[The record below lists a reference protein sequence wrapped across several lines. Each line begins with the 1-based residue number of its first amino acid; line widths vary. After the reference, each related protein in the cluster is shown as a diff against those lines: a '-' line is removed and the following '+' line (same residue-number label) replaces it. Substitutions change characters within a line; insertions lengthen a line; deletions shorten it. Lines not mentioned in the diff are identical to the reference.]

1 MPGLARC
8 DAGRRQLLRPTAA
21 WGARAAPRGR
31 RLWGQAGSVVSLA
44 HRISV
49 ALVLSCLAA
58 ACDPDEVDAV
68 VGELAPAPTKADPA
82 KDAADAAAKRV
93 ADTKQATAD
102 EFSVCM
108 AGCFEG
114 TAQRSAT
121 DRQTCRL
128 TCGAD
133 RLAEGHGASAVSK
146 AALGRFDSCLD
157 TDCRKPGSAT
167 DAATCRLTCA
177 QAALAGGGAPALAVT
192 ARGCAVSCLEHAGD
206 CHAACTGTPD
216 DVATCR
222 LQCMALGE
230 RCVAKCE
237 ASTSGTKAPP

>member
-1 MPGLARC
+1 M
-8 DAGRRQLLRPTAA
+8 
-21 WGARAAPRGR
+21 
-31 RLWGQAGSVVSLA
+31 SLVR
-44 HRISV
+44 RISI

-68 VGELAPAPTKADPA
+68 VEELAPAPTKADPA
-82 KDAADAAAKRV
+82 KDAADAAAKEV
-93 ADTKQATAD
+93 ADAKKAD
-102 EFSVCM
+102 ADRFALCM

-114 TAQRSAT
+114 TAQRSPT

-133 RLAEGHGASAVSK
+133 RLAEGPGASAGTK
-146 AALGRFDSCLD
+146 AALGRFDTCLD
-157 TDCRKPGSAT
+157 ADCRKAGSAT

-177 QAALAGGGAPALAVT
+177 QAALAGEAAPALAAT
-192 ARGCAVSCLEHAGD
+192 ARGCAVSCLEHTGD
-206 CHAACTGTPD
+206 CEAACTGTPD

-230 RCVAKCE
+230 RCVGRCE
-237 ASTSGTKAPP
+237 EDPSARPQLGATPPEGKPSASETKPAPSVSVPKKTLEKLPAP

>member
-1 MPGLARC
+1 M
-8 DAGRRQLLRPTAA
+8 
-21 WGARAAPRGR
+21 
-31 RLWGQAGSVVSLA
+31 SLFR
-44 HRISV
+44 RISV

-68 VGELAPAPTKADPA
+68 VEELAPAPTKADPA
-82 KDAADAAAKRV
+82 KDAADAAAKKA
-93 ADTKQATAD
+93 ADTKKANAEQFAM
-102 EFSVCM
+102 CM

-114 TAQRSAT
+114 TAQRSPT

-133 RLAEGHGASAVSK
+133 RLAEAPGASAGTK
-146 AALGRFDSCLD
+146 AALGRFDACLD
-157 TDCRKPGSAT
+157 ADCRKAGSAT

-177 QAALAGGGAPALAVT
+177 QAALAGEAAPALAAT
-192 ARGCAVSCLEHAGD
+192 ARGCAVSCLEHTGE
-206 CHAACTGTPD
+206 CEAACTGTPD

-230 RCVAKCE
+230 RCVGKCE
-237 ASTSGTKAPP
+237 EDPSARPRPGPLTPPADTARTSSSPPPP